1 MTQYPP
7 YTYLVLI
14 ELSASDFSL
23 VTETSVSLSQLLEE
37 KMNGVATVI
46 GPNIPYP
53 EKQGLFYRR
62 RILLKYKDLQQI
74 HPILKEIVSVFLLKS
89 SVRFSINFDP
99 YEI

>member
-37 KMNGVATVI
+37 KMNGLATVI

-53 EKQGLFYRR
+53 E
-62 RILLKYKDLQQI
+62 
-74 HPILKEIVSVFLLKS
+74 
-89 SVRFSINFDP
+89 
-99 YEI
+99 